1 MNLNVLDWSIVV
13 ALVAVLF
20 GAALFTSRYTKSVS
34 AFLAANRSGGR
45 YLIAMA
51 NAMAGTGVISLVYWF
66 EIYYEAG
73 FTAYWWSSMTE
84 PALIVIA
91 LSGWIVYRYRQTRAM
106 TLAQFFEMRY
116 SRNFR
121 VFAGIVGFL
130 SGIIN
135 FGIYP
140 AVGARF
146 FMALCGLPA
155 EFQLLGITLS
165 TYVSI
170 MVGLLGTAIVFTF
183 LGGQIA
189 VMVTDFIQGA
199 FANIVFVLLVG
210 YLLLFV
216 FQWEQIAYVLER
228 APEGKSLIHPMKVS
242 QQEDFNLGYFL
253 IAVAIVF
260 YTFNSWQGTSGYN
273 CCAKN
278 AHEAKMA
285 GLLYGWRFRVLLIV
299 TIVVPIAVLT
309 LLQHPDFAAPAAEL
323 TQRLDAVEAAT
334 QEQKET
340 LQNQMR
346 TPLALALLLPSGLL
360 GLVVAAMLAAFIST
374 HDTYL
379 HSWGSIFVQDVVLPF
394 RKKPLAPRT
403 HLWLLRASIFGV
415 AIFIFVFSL
424 VIKPTQFIAM
434 FFAITGAVFVGGAG
448 SAIIGGLYWKR
459 GSTHGAWAAMIT
471 GAVLSVIGILV
482 KQIDT
487 ARFEQLQQR
496 VSWLG
501 TWALYVREDLTG
513 QELTFIAM
521 VSAATMY
528 VLFSLFG
535 PKHVADMDALLH
547 RGKHVVLDDI
557 GVAEG
562 VANADAPA
570 AMDATSREG
579 RATGPAKRS
588 WLEKL
593 GVDREFS
600 RGDRV
605 VAYVSVGWPLA
616 WTALFAIVTIWNVF
630 TEVPD
635 SWWMQFWR
643 AWIWIFTLG
652 ALAVTAWF
660 TVGGFA
666 DFRFLI
672 RRIKTHRADPT
683 DDGRVTVGKVGERES
698 A

>member
-1 MNLNVLDWSIVV
+1 MNLYVIDWGIVV
-13 ALVAVLF
+13 ALVALLF
-20 GAALFTSRYTKSVS
+20 GAALYTSRYTKSVS

-45 YLIAMA
+45 YLISMA

-121 VFAGIVGFL
+121 VFAGIVGFV

-146 FMALCGLPA
+146 FMALCGLAP
-155 EFQLLGITLS
+155 EFQLLGITFS
-165 TYVSI
+165 TYVTI
-170 MVGLLGTAIVFTF
+170 MAGLLLTAIVFTF

-199 FANIVFVLLVG
+199 FANIVFVLLIG
-210 YLLLFV
+210 YLLFFV
-216 FQWEQIAYVLER
+216 FQWDQIEYVLAR
-228 APEGKSLIHPMKVS
+228 APEGKSLIHSMQVS
-242 QQEDFNLGYFL
+242 NQEDFNFGYFL

-285 GLLYGWRFRVLLIV
+285 GVLYGWRFRVLLTV
-299 TIVVPIAVLT
+299 TIIVPIAVLT
-309 LLQHPDFAAPAAEL
+309 LLNHPDFATQAGEL
-323 TQRLDAVEAAT
+323 TRQLNDIEAPT
-334 QEQKET
+334 LEQKQT

-346 TPLALALLLPSGLL
+346 IPFALALLLPTGLL

-379 HSWGSIFVQDVVLPF
+379 HSWGSIFIQDVIVPF
-394 RKKPLAPRT
+394 RRRPFSPST
-403 HLWLLRASIFGV
+403 HLWLLRLSILGV
-415 AIFIFVFSL
+415 ALFIFAFSL
-424 VIKPTQFIAM
+424 LIKPTQFIAM

-448 SAIIGGLYWKR
+448 SVIIGGLYWSR
-459 GSTHGAWAAMIT
+459 GSTPGAWSAMIV
-471 GAVLSVIGILV
+471 GMLLSAVSILA
-482 KQIDT
+482 KQIDA
-487 ARFEQLQQR
+487 ARFEQLEGHMG
-496 VSWLG
+496 WLG
-501 TWALYVREDLTG
+501 TLALFLREELTG

-521 VSAATMY
+521 LCAASTY
-528 VLFSLFG
+528 VLVSLLG
-535 PKHVADMDALLH
+535 PKQVTDMDALLH
-547 RGKHVVLDDI
+547 RDEHAVDENG
-557 GVAEG
+557 
-562 VANADAPA
+562 AP
-570 AMDATSREG
+570 G
-579 RATGPAKRS
+579 RTHSAVGRKT
-588 WLEKL
+588 WLERL
-593 GVDREFS
+593 GIDREFTK
-600 RGDRV
+600 GDRA

-616 WTALFAIVTIWNVF
+616 WTALFAIVTIWNLF
-630 TEVPD
+630 TDVPD

-643 AWIWIFTLG
+643 VWIWVFTGG
-652 ALAVTAWF
+652 ALLVTVWF
-660 TVGGFA
+660 TIGGFV
-666 DFRFLI
+666 DLRFLV
-672 RRIKTHRADPT
+672 RRIKTHRGDPS
-683 DDGRVTVGKVGERES
+683 DDGRVPRRDD
-698 A
+698 